1 MAASLHPILEGGG
14 VMSQVG
20 PRGVVCTTIVAF
32 ISAAVIGTAS
42 AQTRT
47 TIDADTTFVVRTT
60 DAIDVKSADGLIFT
74 GTVEEDV
81 LDRNGEVA
89 VPEGSTVEL
98 LARKNG
104 DEMTLDLESVTV
116 NGERYAVLADTST
129 VGTSGQLGA
138 GVSSI
143 GANRD
148 TATYVGGGALLGT
161 IIGAVT
167 GGGKGAAM
175 GAAEGAAAGAGAQII
190 TKGKSVYLPAE
201 SLVTFRLARR
211 LNVGVDDAGYM
222 RDNRHY
228 HRDYGR

>member
-1 MAASLHPILEGGG
+1 MEP
-14 VMSQVG
+14 
-20 PRGVVCTTIVAF
+20 AF
-32 ISAAVIGTAS
+32 

-47 TIDADTTFVVRTT
+47 TIEPDTMFVVRTSE
-60 DAIDVKSADGLIFT
+60 AIDVKTADGLIFT

-81 LDRNGEVA
+81 LDRDGEVA

-98 LARKNG
+98 LARKSG

-116 NGERYAVLADTST
+116 NGQRYAVLADTST
-129 VGTSGQLGA
+129 VGTSGQLEAGA
-138 GVSSI
+138 RTI

-148 TATYVGGGALLGT
+148 TATYVGGGALLGA
-161 IIGAVT
+161 IVGAVA
-167 GGGKGAAM
+167 GGGKGAAI
-175 GAAEGAAAGAGAQII
+175 GAAVGAGAGAAAQII

-211 LNVGVDDAGYM
+211 LNVGVDDTGYF

-228 HRDYGR
+228 HREYGQ